1 MKYLLKWINFIP
13 WIIILVVGYG
23 AIANFTR
30 SIVPNSHFMEI
41 TMKIV
46 NDTRTGV
53 SPILVVERFIN
64 QEFVAEWTVTVREVG
79 DAGLSVVCVGRGRAH
94 YSPKTLLPNPVS
106 LDWWIG
112 HNKCQLRPGRYRID
126 TSWEIIGETNRV
138 LRSNSNIFQVYDHI

>member
-41 TMKIV
+41 KTMIV

-53 SPILVVERFIN
+53 SPILVVERSIK
-64 QEFVAEWTVTVREVG
+64 QEFVAEWTVTVREVS
-79 DAGLSVVCVGRGRAH
+79 DAGLSVVCVGRGRSH
-94 YSPKTLLPNPVS
+94 ISPKTLLPNPIS

-112 HNKCQLRPGRYRID
+112 HNTCNLTPGRYRMD

-138 LRSNSNIFQVYDHI
+138 IRSNSNIFQVYDRI

>member
-41 TMKIV
+41 KTMIV

-53 SPILVVERFIN
+53 SPILVVERFIK
-64 QEFVAEWTVTVREVG
+64 QEFVAEWTVTVREVS
-79 DAGLSVVCVGRGRAH
+79 DAGLSVVCVGRGRSH
-94 YSPKTLLPNPVS
+94 YSPKTLLPNPIS

-112 HNKCQLRPGRYRID
+112 HNTCNLTPGRYRLD

-138 LRSNSNIFQVYDHI
+138 IRSNSNIFQVYDHI